1 MEVGKNGDPSNQSPR
16 QQDSWI
22 QIASR
27 KPSPMVVG
35 VPLWKLNFDGSTNW
49 IDAVGDVIESEPRL
63 EEGGCCCLLSL
74 TFLALALWLDSSP
87 ASDFDKLI
95 LAAVTAFV
103 TLFMNHIYP
112 GYRCLPLSGPFLR
125 LQSTDWSKLDQILG
139 LNRSARLNGDIGL
152 WTFLFHKSQFYFA

>member
-112 GYRCLPLSGPFLR
+112 GYRCLPLSGPFFKASVYGLK
-125 LQSTDWSKLDQILG
+125 QIKLGIYETFKVHGLYKYCILFSMAA
-139 LNRSARLNGDIGL
+139 NCS
-152 WTFLFHKSQFYFA
+152 W